1 MEDEM
6 DRGFAMRKIRN
17 IGIAAHIDAGKTTL
31 SEAMLFL
38 SGKKHRFG
46 TVDEGEATLDWMP
59 QERERGITI
68 SAAAT
73 TIPWNGHA
81 INLIDTPGH
90 VDFTAEVERA
100 LRVVD
105 GMIALFCA
113 VGGVEAQSETVWRQ
127 AERYGVPRIAF
138 VNKMDRVG
146 ADFFRV
152 VEEMKRDLGANPVP
166 IVLPIGAEEGFAG
179 LIDVVTME
187 AFLFPED
194 EKGME
199 PKPIPSFLEREAKAA
214 RENLLEA
221 VAEADD
227 LFLEDF
233 LAEEVT
239 LEALRA
245 GIRRATLAGKI
256 VPVLAGSAAKI
267 KGVRRLLDAV
277 VDFLPSP
284 LDVPP
289 IRGTWE
295 GRELQRAPSPEEPLS
310 ALIFKIQADRH
321 VGKIYYVRVYSGI
334 LRSGSSVLNPGRNQ
348 LQRVGRL
355 FRVHA
360 DDRIPVEELRAGEVG
375 ALVGLAEAHTGDTL
389 SDPQA
394 PILLEAMEFP
404 APVLDIAVFPARR
417 ADADRLSRALAALVA
432 EDPTLSLRADPETGE
447 LILSGMGELHLEIAV
462 DRLRREFGV
471 EVATGTP
478 QVAYRET
485 PARSSDFEHKLV
497 KQTGGRGQYA
507 HIIFR
512 VEPTAPGSGL
522 EFENKVV
529 GGRVPKEYVP
539 AIRKGLV
546 EAMAA
551 GPLGFPVV
559 DLRFTLL
566 DGSYHEVDSSE
577 QAFRACA
584 AQGLREALRRVGTI
598 LLEPVMHVE
607 ATVPGELVGPVV
619 GDLSARRGKLLGL
632 ENKGA
637 VSVVIARA
645 PLAELFGY
653 ATALRSLTSGRGTF
667 TMRFERYEKVPES
680 LVPKVAKG
688 ESVYSG

>member
-1 MEDEM
+1 MS
-6 DRGFAMRKIRN
+6 KIRN

-46 TVDEGEATLDWMP
+46 AVDAGEATLDWMP

-68 SAAAT
+68 TAAAT
-73 TIPWNGHA
+73 TLPWKGHA

-127 AERYGVPRIAF
+127 AERYGVPRLAF

-146 ADFFRV
+146 ADFFGV
-152 VEEMKRDLGANPVP
+152 LEEMRRDLGANPVP
-166 IVLPIGAEEGFAG
+166 LVLPMGAEDSFRG
-179 LIDVVTME
+179 LIDLLTME
-187 AFLFPED
+187 AILLE
-194 EKGME
+194 EGENGAE
-199 PKPIPSFLEREAKAA
+199 PPRLPIPAEFRREAEAA
-214 RENLLEA
+214 RERLLEA

-227 LFLEDF
+227 RFLELFLAGEAD
-233 LAEEVT
+233 AEE
-239 LEALRA
+239 LRA
-245 GIRRATLAGKI
+245 ALRRATLAGKI
-256 VPVLAGSAAKI
+256 VPVFAGSAAKL

-277 VDFLPSP
+277 VELLPSP
-284 LDVPP
+284 ADLPAV
-289 IRGTWE
+289 RGTWA
-295 GRELQRAPSPEEPLS
+295 GQTLARAPSPEEPLS

-321 VGKIYYVRVYSGI
+321 VGKVYFVRVYSGI
-334 LRSGSSVLNPGRNQ
+334 LRSGASVLNAGRGNV
-348 LQRVGRL
+348 QRVGRL

-360 DDRIPVEELRAGEVG
+360 DERLPVEELGAGEVG
-375 ALVGLAEAHTGDTL
+375 ALVGLEEAHTGDTL
-389 SDPQA
+389 CDPAA

-404 APVLDIAVFPARR
+404 APVLDLAVSPARR
-417 ADADRLSRALAALVA
+417 TDADRLSRALAALAA
-432 EDPTLSLRADPETGE
+432 EDPTLALRADPETGE
-447 LILSGMGELHLEIAV
+447 LVVSGMGELHLEIVV

-471 EVATGTP
+471 EVVTGAP

-485 PARSSDFEHKLV
+485 PLRAGEFEHKHV

-507 HIIFR
+507 HLLFR
-512 VEPTAPGSGL
+512 VEPAAPGTGL
-522 EFENKVV
+522 EFESRVV
-529 GGRVPKEYVP
+529 GGRVPKEYIP
-539 AIRKGLV
+539 AVRKGLV
-546 EAMAA
+546 EAMAE

-559 DLRFTLL
+559 DLKFILL

-577 QAFRACA
+577 QAFRTCA
-584 AQGLREALRRVGTI
+584 AQALREALTKLGTL

-607 ATVPGELVGPVV
+607 ATVPEECVGAVV

-632 ENKGA
+632 EQKGHSA
-637 VSVVIARA
+637 VVVARV

-653 ATALRSLTSGRGTF
+653 ATTLRSLTSGRGSF
-667 TMRFERYEKVPES
+667 TLRFEHYEPVPEA
-680 LVPKVAKG
+680 LVPKVAKRAP
-688 ESVYSG
+688 VYSG